1 MHTPLTVSIDFR
13 HLPTL
18 ELSMKKYYT
27 LVMLCMC
34 FFHYS
39 YAQCPI
45 STLAFEPVGT
55 MAVASQVAGNDR
67 QAAGGSKFC
76 STSTLMLSGSKYA
89 SEIDGFAAEETA
101 ASGIRRLPN
110 KPSHPQASPVGDV
123 PWGLMTCLI
132 ACYVMQIRLRTR
144 YHKHTD
150 AKKSRED

>member
-1 MHTPLTVSIDFR
+1 MLTPLIVSIDFR

-45 STLAFEPVGT
+45 SPQSFEPVGT
-55 MAVASQVAGNDR
+55 MAISL

-89 SEIDGFAAEETA
+89 SEIDGFAAEETI

-123 PWGLMTCLI
+123 PWELMTFLI
-132 ACYVMQIRLRTR
+132 ACYVMRIRLRTR
-144 YHKHTD
+144 YHIHTD